1 MLQGQV
7 VLANFANPNGLKNEN
22 NTRWSATGESGNP
35 LIGAP
40 GTGLFG
46 DLTAGA
52 LESSNVDMTQQ
63 LVGLMEGQRNY
74 QANSKVLSTN
84 KELTQVLFNSI

>member
-1 MLQGQV
+1 
-7 VLANFANPNGLKNEN
+7 
-22 NTRWSATGESGNP
+22 
-35 LIGAP
+35 
-40 GTGLFG
+40 
-46 DLTAGA
+46 
-52 LESSNVDMTQQ
+52 MTQQ